1 MAEIKL
7 KTDRSEQAI
16 VILREAMKT
25 EELRIKYALDV
36 AQKKLAEFEK
46 KYGVSSETFINE
58 WAAEDLD
65 GRDTEYVREYI
76 DARYK
81 IEKVSYAYQYQDK
94 ENFLVCR
101 RMFAPPLDRYRP

>member
-7 KTDRSEQAI
+7 KTDQSDQAI

-25 EELRIKYALDV
+25 EELRIKYAMDV
-36 AQKKLAEFEK
+36 AKKKLAEFEK

-65 GRDTEYVREYI
+65 GRDLEYVEWAGEIKLSSRLNERFDILRGIEYI
-76 DARYK
+76 A
-81 IEKVSYAYQYQDK
+81 
-94 ENFLVCR
+94 
-101 RMFAPPLDRYRP
+101 

>member
-46 KYGVSSETFINE
+46 KYGVSSES
-58 WAAEDLD
+58 
-65 GRDTEYVREYI
+65 
-76 DARYK
+76 
-81 IEKVSYAYQYQDK
+81 EK
-94 ENFLVCR
+94 
-101 RMFAPPLDRYRP
+101 P

>member
-7 KTDRSEQAI
+7 KTDQSDQAI
-16 VILREAMKT
+16 VILCEAMKT
-25 EELRIKYALDV
+25 EELRIKYAMDV

-65 GRDTEYVREYI
+65 GRDLEYVEWAGEIKLSSRLNERFDILRGIEYV
-76 DARYK
+76 A
-81 IEKVSYAYQYQDK
+81 
-94 ENFLVCR
+94 
-101 RMFAPPLDRYRP
+101 

>member
-7 KTDRSEQAI
+7 KTDQSDQAI
-16 VILREAMKT
+16 AILREAMKT
-25 EELRIKYALDV
+25 EELRIKYTLDV

-65 GRDTEYVREYI
+65 GRDLEYVEWAGEIKLSSRLNERFDILRGIEYV
-76 DARYK
+76 A
-81 IEKVSYAYQYQDK
+81 
-94 ENFLVCR
+94 
-101 RMFAPPLDRYRP
+101 